1 MHNPGSTES
10 ADAVRTLISNSFLV
24 IRDFISRHLDEDPK
38 ELLGEEVWNE
48 LVKINEVYEAEKK
61 DCINKLETFWK
72 NRRAYAQT
80 I

>member
-1 MHNPGSTES
+1 LHNPGSTES

-61 DCINKLETFWK
+61 DCINKLETF
-72 NRRAYAQT
+72 
-80 I
+80 